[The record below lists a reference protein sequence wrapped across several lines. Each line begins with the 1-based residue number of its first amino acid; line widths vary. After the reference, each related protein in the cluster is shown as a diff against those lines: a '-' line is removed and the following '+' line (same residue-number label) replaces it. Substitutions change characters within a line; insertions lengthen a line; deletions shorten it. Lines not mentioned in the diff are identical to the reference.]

1 MKIGIVGLGL
11 IGGSLAR
18 ALTESGKHE
27 VYGAD
32 RNRSS
37 LLAAKMVEAIKNEMT
52 DENIGEMDMI
62 FIALYP
68 QATVEFVEANASKIK
83 KDAIVADC
91 GGVKRPICT
100 PCEKLAEENGF
111 IFIGAHPMAGTQFSG
126 FNASRGNLFK
136 NATMIITPKENT
148 DIRILEKLRNALND
162 AGFGA
167 INFTTPEEHDKVIA
181 FTSQLPH
188 IISNAYVKSHTAVKQ
203 KGFSA
208 GSYRDLTRVSK
219 LNEKMW
225 SELFFENKD
234 NLCAEID
241 FLVER
246 LSEYSAA
253 LKADD
258 REGLVALLKE
268 GTDSKKQAK

>member
-1 MKIGIVGLGL
+1 MKIGVAGLGL

-18 ALTESGKHE
+18 ALADSGKHE
-27 VYGAD
+27 VMGLD

-37 LLAAKMVEAIKNEMT
+37 LLAAKMVGAITEEMNES
-52 DENIGEMDMI
+52 NIGECDMI

-68 QATVEFVEANASKIK
+68 QATVEFVEMYADKIK
-83 KDAIVADC
+83 NGAIVTDC

-126 FNASRGNLFK
+126 FNSSRGNLFK
-136 NATMIITPKENT
+136 NATMIVTPKENT
-148 DIRILEKLRNALND
+148 DIRILEKLRNVLND

-225 SELFFENKD
+225 TELFFENKD
-234 NLCAEID
+234 NLINEID

-253 LKADD
+253 LKTDD
-258 REGLVALLKE
+258 REGLIALLKE

>member
-1 MKIGIVGLGL
+1 MKIGVAGLGL

-18 ALTESGKHE
+18 ALADSGKHE
-27 VYGAD
+27 VIGLD

-37 LLAAKMVEAIKNEMT
+37 LLAAKMVGAIT
-52 DENIGEMDMI
+52 DEMNEKNIGECDMI

-68 QATVEFVEANASKIK
+68 QATVEFVEMYADKIK
-83 KDAIVADC
+83 KGAIVTDC
-91 GGVKRPICT
+91 GGVKRPICG

-126 FNASRGNLFK
+126 FNSSRGNLFK
-136 NATMIITPKENT
+136 NATMIVTPKENT
-148 DIRILEKLRNALND
+148 DIRILEKLRNVLND

-225 SELFFENKD
+225 TELFFANKD
-234 NLCAEID
+234 NLINEID

-246 LSEYSAA
+246 LSEYSSA

>member
-1 MKIGIVGLGL
+1 MKIGVAGLGL

-18 ALTESGKHE
+18 ALADSGNHE
-27 VYGAD
+27 VIGLD

-37 LLAAKMVEAIKNEMT
+37 LLAAKMVGAIT
-52 DENIGEMDMI
+52 DEMNEKNIGECDMI

-68 QATVEFVEANASKIK
+68 QATVEFVEMYAEKIK
-83 KDAIVADC
+83 KGAIVTDC
-91 GGVKRPICT
+91 GGVKRPICG

-126 FNASRGNLFK
+126 FNSSRGNLFK
-136 NATMIITPKENT
+136 NATMIVTPKENT
-148 DIRILEKLRNALND
+148 DIRILEKLRNVLND

-225 SELFFENKD
+225 TELFFANKD
-234 NLCAEID
+234 NLINEID

-246 LSEYSAA
+246 LSEYSSA

>member
-1 MKIGIVGLGL
+1 MKIGIAGLGL

-18 ALTESGKHE
+18 ALTDSGKHE
-27 VYGAD
+27 VFGLD

-37 LLAAKMVEAIKNEMT
+37 VLAAKMVEAIAGELNE
-52 DENIGEMDMI
+52 ENIGECEMI

-68 QATVEFVEANASKIK
+68 QATVEFVEKYASKIQK
-83 KDAIVADC
+83 GAIVTDC
-91 GGVKRPICT
+91 GGVKRPICN

-111 IFIGAHPMAGTQFSG
+111 IFVGGHPMAGTQFSG
-126 FNASRGNLFK
+126 FNASRGNLYK
-136 NATMIITPKENT
+136 NATMILTPKDNT
-148 DIRILEKLRNALND
+148 DIRILEKLRNVLND

-167 INFTTPEEHDKVIA
+167 INFTSAEEHDKVIA

-225 SELFFENKD
+225 TELFFENKD
-234 NLCAEID
+234 NLCDEID

-246 LSEYSAA
+246 LQEYSAA

>member
-27 VYGAD
+27 VYGVD

-37 LLAAKMVEAIKNEMT
+37 LLAAKMVEAIKGEMT

-91 GGVKRPICT
+91 GGVKRPICA

-126 FNASRGNLFK
+126 FNSSRGNLFK
-136 NATMIITPKENT
+136 NATMIVTPKENT

>member
-1 MKIGIVGLGL
+1 MKIGIAGLGL

-18 ALTESGKHE
+18 ALTDSGKHE
-27 VYGAD
+27 VFGLD

-37 LLAAKMVEAIKNEMT
+37 VLAAKMVEAIAGELNE
-52 DENIGEMDMI
+52 ENIGECEMI

-68 QATVEFVEANASKIK
+68 KATVEFVEKYASKIK
-83 KDAIVADC
+83 KGTIVTDC
-91 GGVKRPICT
+91 GGVKRPICN

-111 IFIGAHPMAGTQFSG
+111 IFVGGHPMAGTQFSG
-126 FNASRGNLFK
+126 FNASRGNLYK
-136 NATMIITPKENT
+136 NATMILTPKDNT
-148 DIRILEKLRNALND
+148 DIRILEKLRNVLND

-167 INFTTPEEHDKVIA
+167 INFTSAEEHDKVIA

-225 SELFFENKD
+225 TELFFENKD
-234 NLCAEID
+234 NLCDEID

-246 LSEYSAA
+246 LQEYSAA

>member
-11 IGGSLAR
+11 IGGSMAR
-18 ALTESGKHE
+18 ALSDSGNHE
-27 VYGAD
+27 VLGLD

-37 LLAAKMVEAIKNEMT
+37 LLAAKMVGAISDELT
-52 DENIGEMDMI
+52 EENIGECEMI
-62 FIALYP
+62 IIALYP
-68 QATVEFVEANASKIK
+68 EATVEFVQKHASKIRR
-83 KDAIVADC
+83 DAIVSDC
-91 GGVKRPICT
+91 GGVKRKICDV
-100 PCEKLAEENGF
+100 CEKLAEENGF

-126 FNASRGNLFK
+126 FNASRGNLYK
-136 NATMIITPKENT
+136 NATMIVTPKENT
-148 DIRILEKLRNALND
+148 DIRILEKFRNVLND

-188 IISNAYVKSHTAVKQ
+188 IISNAYVKSQTAIKQ

-208 GSYRDLTRVSK
+208 GSYRDMTRVSK

-225 SELFFENKD
+225 AELFFENKD
-234 NLCAEID
+234 NLCSEID

-246 LSEYSAA
+246 LQEYSAV
-253 LKADD
+253 LKANDK
-258 REGLVALLKE
+258 EALVELLKE

>member
-1 MKIGIVGLGL
+1 MKIGVVGLGL
-11 IGGSLAR
+11 IGGALAR

-27 VYGAD
+27 VFGLD

-37 LLAAKMVEAIKNEMT
+37 LLAAKMVEAISGELT
-52 DENIGEMDMI
+52 DENIGECDMI
-62 FIALYP
+62 FLALYP
-68 QATVEFVEANASKIK
+68 QATVEFVEAHASKIK
-83 KDAIVADC
+83 KGAIVSDC

-126 FNASRGNLFK
+126 FNSSRANLFR
-136 NATMIITPKENT
+136 NATMIVTPKENT
-148 DIRILEKLRNALND
+148 DIRILEKLRNVLND

-225 SELFFENKD
+225 TELFFENKD

-258 REGLVALLKE
+258 KEGLVALLKE
-268 GTDSKKQAK
+268 GTDSKTQAK

>member
-1 MKIGIVGLGL
+1 MKIGIAGLGL

-18 ALTESGKHE
+18 ALSESGKHE
-27 VYGAD
+27 VFGLD

-37 LLAAKMVEAIKNEMT
+37 LLAAKMVEAINDELT
-52 DENIGEMDMI
+52 DENIGQCDMI
-62 FIALYP
+62 LIALYP
-68 QATVEFVEANASKIK
+68 QATVEFVEKYADKFK
-83 KDAIVADC
+83 KGAIVADC
-91 GGVKRPICT
+91 GGVKRLICA

-111 IFIGAHPMAGTQFSG
+111 TFIGAHPMAGTQFSG
-126 FNASRGNLFK
+126 FGHTRANLFK
-136 NATMIITPKENT
+136 NATMIITPKDNT
-148 DIRILEKLRNALND
+148 DIRILQKFRDVLTD
-162 AGFGA
+162 AGFGE
-167 INFTTPEEHDKVIA
+167 INFTSPEEHDRVIA

-219 LNEKMW
+219 LNETMW

-246 LSEYSAA
+246 LSEYSTA
-253 LKADD
+253 LKNDD
-258 REGLVALLKE
+258 KEGLVELLRE

>member
-37 LLAAKMVEAIKNEMT
+37 LLAAKMVEAIKDEMT

>member
-1 MKIGIVGLGL
+1 MKIGIAGLGL

-18 ALTESGKHE
+18 ALADCGKHE
-27 VYGAD
+27 ILGLD

-37 LLAAKMVEAIKNEMT
+37 LLAAKMVGAIT
-52 DENIGEMDMI
+52 DEMNESNIGECDMI

-68 QATVEFVEANASKIK
+68 QATVEFVETYADKIK
-83 KDAIVADC
+83 KGAIVADC
-91 GGVKRPICT
+91 GGVKRPICA

-111 IFIGAHPMAGTQFSG
+111 TFIGAHPMAGTQFSG
-126 FNASRGNLFK
+126 FNSSRGNLFK
-136 NATMIITPKENT
+136 NATMIVTPKENT
-148 DIRILEKLRNALND
+148 DIRILEKFRNVLND

-167 INFTTPEEHDKVIA
+167 INFTTPSEHDKVIA

-188 IISNAYVKSHTAVKQ
+188 IISNAYVKSQTAVKQ

-225 SELFFENKD
+225 TELFFENKD
-234 NLCAEID
+234 NLINEID

-246 LSEYSAA
+246 LSEYSTA
-253 LKADD
+253 LKNNDK
-258 REGLVALLKE
+258 EGLVALLKE

>member
-1 MKIGIVGLGL
+1 MKAGIVGLGL

-18 ALTESGKHE
+18 ALADSGKHE
-27 VYGAD
+27 VLGLD

-37 LLAAKMVEAIKNEMT
+37 LLAAKMVGAITDEMT
-52 DENIGEMDMI
+52 EANIGGCDMI
-62 FIALYP
+62 LIALYP
-68 QATVEFVEANASKIK
+68 QATVEFVETYADKIK
-83 KDAIVADC
+83 KGAIVADC
-91 GGVKRPICT
+91 GGVKRPICG

-111 IFIGAHPMAGTQFSG
+111 TFIGAHPMAGTQFSG
-126 FNASRGNLFK
+126 FNSSRGNLFK
-136 NATMIITPKENT
+136 SATMIVTPKENT
-148 DIRILEKLRNALND
+148 DIRILEKFRNVLND

-167 INFTTPEEHDKVIA
+167 INFTTPAEHDKVIA

-225 SELFFENKD
+225 TELFFENKD
-234 NLCAEID
+234 NLIGEID

-246 LSEYSAA
+246 LSEYSTA
-253 LKADD
+253 LKNDD

>member
-1 MKIGIVGLGL
+1 MKIGVAGLGL

-18 ALTESGKHE
+18 ALADSGKHE
-27 VYGAD
+27 VIGLD

-37 LLAAKMVEAIKNEMT
+37 LLAAKMVGAIT
-52 DENIGEMDMI
+52 DEMNESNIGECDMI

-68 QATVEFVEANASKIK
+68 QATVEFVEMNAGRIK
-83 KDAIVADC
+83 KGAIVTDC
-91 GGVKRPICT
+91 GGVKRPICA
-100 PCEKLAEENGF
+100 PCEKLAQENGF

-126 FNASRGNLFK
+126 FNSSRGNLFK
-136 NATMIITPKENT
+136 NATMIVTPKENT
-148 DIRILEKLRNALND
+148 DIRILEKLRNVLND

-188 IISNAYVKSHTAVKQ
+188 VISNAYVKSHTAVKQ

-234 NLCAEID
+234 NLINEID

>member
-1 MKIGIVGLGL
+1 MKIGVAGLGL

-18 ALTESGKHE
+18 ALSDSGKHE
-27 VYGAD
+27 ILGLD

-37 LLAAKMVEAIKNEMT
+37 VLAAKMVEAIAGELNE
-52 DENIGEMDMI
+52 ENIGECEMI

-68 QATVEFVEANASKIK
+68 QATVEFVEKYASKIK
-83 KDAIVADC
+83 KGTIVTDC
-91 GGVKRPICT
+91 GGVKRPICN

-111 IFIGAHPMAGTQFSG
+111 IFVGGHPMAGTQFSG
-126 FNASRGNLFK
+126 FNASRGNLYK
-136 NATMIITPKENT
+136 NATMILTPKDNT
-148 DIRILEKLRNALND
+148 DIRILEKLRNVLND

-167 INFTTPEEHDKVIA
+167 INFTSAEEHDKVIA

-225 SELFFENKD
+225 TELFFENKD
-234 NLCAEID
+234 NLCDEID

-246 LSEYSAA
+246 LQEYSAA

>member
-18 ALTESGKHE
+18 ALTDSGKHQ
-27 VYGAD
+27 VYGLD

-37 LLAAKMVEAIKNEMT
+37 LLAAKMVGAIAGELN
-52 DENIGEMDMI
+52 DESIGELDMI
-62 FIALYP
+62 IIALYP
-68 QATVEFVEANASKIK
+68 RATVEFVEENAAKIK
-83 KDAIVADC
+83 KGAIIADC
-91 GGVKRPICT
+91 GGVKRPICA

-148 DIRILEKLRNALND
+148 DIRILEKLRNVLND

-188 IISNAYVKSHTAVKQ
+188 IISNAYVKSRTAVKQ

-219 LNEKMW
+219 LNEAMW
-225 SELFFENKD
+225 TELFFENKD

-258 REGLVALLKE
+258 KDGLIALLKE

>member
-11 IGGSLAR
+11 IGGSMAR
-18 ALTESGKHE
+18 ALSESGNHE
-27 VYGAD
+27 VLGLD

-37 LLAAKMVEAIKNEMT
+37 LLAAKMVGAISDELT
-52 DENIGEMDMI
+52 EENIGECEMVL
-62 FIALYP
+62 IALYP
-68 QATVEFVEANASKIK
+68 EATVDFVEKYASKIR
-83 KDAIVADC
+83 KDAIVSDC
-91 GGVKRPICT
+91 GGVKRKICAV
-100 PCEKLAEENGF
+100 CEKIAEENGF

-126 FNASRGNLFK
+126 FNSSRANLYK
-136 NATMIITPKENT
+136 NATMIVTPKENT
-148 DIRILEKLRNALND
+148 DIRILEKFRNVLND

-219 LNEKMW
+219 LNENMW
-225 SELFFENKD
+225 TELFFENKD
-234 NLCAEID
+234 NLCNEID
-241 FLVER
+241 FLIEK
-246 LSEYSAA
+246 LQEYSDA

-258 REGLVALLKE
+258 KETLVALLKE

>member
-1 MKIGIVGLGL
+1 MRIGIVGLGL

-18 ALTESGKHE
+18 ALTDSGKHE
-27 VYGAD
+27 IFGLD

-37 LLAAKMVEAIKNEMT
+37 LLAAKMVGAIK
-52 DENIGEMDMI
+52 DEINGDNIGTMDMI

-68 QATVEFVEANASKIK
+68 QATVDFVDEYASKIK
-83 KDAIVADC
+83 KGAIVTDC
-91 GGVKRPICT
+91 GGVKRPICA

-126 FNASRGNLFK
+126 FNASRGNLFR
-136 NATMIITPKENT
+136 NATMIVTPKENT
-148 DIRILEKLRNALND
+148 DIRILEKLKNVLDD

-167 INFTTPEEHDKVIA
+167 INFTTAEEHDKVIA

-188 IISNAYVKSHTAVKQ
+188 IISNAYVKSRTAVKQ

-208 GSYRDLTRVSK
+208 GSYKDLTRVSK
-219 LNEKMW
+219 LNEAMW
-225 SELFFENKD
+225 TELFFENKD
-234 NLCAEID
+234 NLCEEID

-246 LSEYSAA
+246 LSEYSTA
-253 LKADD
+253 LKNNDK
-258 REGLVALLKE
+258 EGLVALLKE

>member
-1 MKIGIVGLGL
+1 MKIGIAGLGL

-18 ALTESGKHE
+18 ALTDSGKHE
-27 VYGAD
+27 VLGLD

-37 LLAAKMVEAIKNEMT
+37 VLAAKMVEAIADELT
-52 DENIGEMDMI
+52 EENIGECEMI

-68 QATVEFVEANASKIK
+68 KATVEFVEKYASKIK
-83 KDAIVADC
+83 KGVIVTDC
-91 GGVKRPICT
+91 GGVKRPICSS
-100 PCEKLAEENGF
+100 CEKLAEENGF
-111 IFIGAHPMAGTQFSG
+111 IFIGGHPMAGTQFSG
-126 FNASRGNLFK
+126 FNASRGNLYK
-136 NATMIITPKENT
+136 NATMILTPKDNT
-148 DIRILEKLRNALND
+148 DIRILEKLKNVLND

-167 INFTTPEEHDKVIA
+167 INFTSASEHDKVIA

-225 SELFFENKD
+225 TELFFENKD
-234 NLCAEID
+234 NLCNEID

-246 LSEYSAA
+246 LQEYSAA

>member
-1 MKIGIVGLGL
+1 MKIGVVGLGL

-27 VYGAD
+27 VFGLD

-37 LLAAKMVEAIKNEMT
+37 LLAAKMVEAIKDELT
-52 DENIGEMDMI
+52 DENIGRCDMI

-68 QATVEFVEANASKIK
+68 QATVDFVKANADKIK
-83 KDAIVADC
+83 TGAIVADC
-91 GGVKRPICT
+91 GGVKRPICA

-136 NATMIITPKENT
+136 NATMIVTPKENT
-148 DIRILEKLRNALND
+148 DIRILEKLRNVLND

-225 SELFFENKD
+225 TELFFENKD
-234 NLCAEID
+234 NLINEID

-253 LKADD
+253 LKNDD
-258 REGLVALLKE
+258 REGLVELLKE
-268 GTDSKKQAK
+268 GTDSKRQAK

>member
-1 MKIGIVGLGL
+1 MKIGIAGLGL

-18 ALTESGKHE
+18 ALSETGKHK
-27 VYGAD
+27 VLGLD
-32 RNRSS
+32 LNKSS
-37 LLAAKMVEAIKNEMT
+37 LLAAKMVEAISGELT
-52 DENIGEMDMI
+52 EENIGECDMI

-68 QATVEFVEANASKIK
+68 EATVEFVETYAVKIK
-83 KDAIVADC
+83 KGAIVADC
-91 GGVKRPICT
+91 GGIKRPICA

-111 IFIGAHPMAGTQFSG
+111 VFIGAHPMAGTQFSG
-126 FNASRGNLFK
+126 FGHTRANLFK
-136 NATMIITPKENT
+136 GATMIVTPKENT
-148 DIRILEKLRNALND
+148 DIRIMQKFRDVLTD
-162 AGFGA
+162 AGFGE

-225 SELFFENKD
+225 TELFFENKD

-241 FLVER
+241 FLVEK
-246 LSEYSAA
+246 LQEYSEA
-253 LKADD
+253 LKSED
-258 REGLVALLKE
+258 RERLAALLKE

>member
-1 MKIGIVGLGL
+1 MKIGIAGLGL

-18 ALTESGKHE
+18 ALTDSGKHE
-27 VYGAD
+27 VFGLD

-37 LLAAKMVEAIKNEMT
+37 VLAAKMVEAIAGELNE
-52 DENIGEMDMI
+52 ENIGECEMI

-68 QATVEFVEANASKIK
+68 QATVEFVEKYASKIK
-83 KDAIVADC
+83 KGAIVTDC
-91 GGVKRPICT
+91 GGVKRPICN

-111 IFIGAHPMAGTQFSG
+111 IFVGGHPMAGTQFSG
-126 FNASRGNLFK
+126 FNASRGNLYK
-136 NATMIITPKENT
+136 NATMILTPKDNT
-148 DIRILEKLRNALND
+148 DIRILEKLRNVLND

-167 INFTTPEEHDKVIA
+167 INFTSAEEHDKVIA

-225 SELFFENKD
+225 TELFFENKD
-234 NLCAEID
+234 NLCDEID

-246 LSEYSAA
+246 LQEYSAA

>member
-18 ALTESGKHE
+18 ALTDSGNHE
-27 VYGAD
+27 IFGLD

-37 LLAAKMVEAIKNEMT
+37 LLAAKMVGAIT
-52 DENIGEMDMI
+52 DEISEETIGTLDMI

-68 QATVEFVEANASKIK
+68 KATVEFIEENAFKIK
-83 KDAIVADC
+83 KGAIVADC

-136 NATMIITPKENT
+136 NATMIVTPKENT
-148 DIRILEKLRNALND
+148 DIRILEKLRNVLND

-188 IISNAYVKSHTAVKQ
+188 IISNAYVKSRTAVKQ

-208 GSYRDLTRVSK
+208 GSYKDLTRVAW
-219 LNEKMW
+219 LIPYMW
-225 SELFFENKD
+225 AELFLENKD
-234 NLCAEID
+234 FALNLLG
-241 FLVER
+241 F
-246 LSEYSAA
+246 
-253 LKADD
+253 
-258 REGLVALLKE
+258 GN
-268 GTDSKKQAK
+268 

>member
-1 MKIGIVGLGL
+1 MKIGIAGLGL

-18 ALTESGKHE
+18 ALAESGKHE
-27 VYGAD
+27 IVGLD

-37 LLAAKMVEAIKNEMT
+37 LLAAKMVGAIT
-52 DENIGEMDMI
+52 DELNESNIGECDMI

-68 QATVEFVEANASKIK
+68 QATVEFVEMYADKIK

-91 GGVKRPICT
+91 GGVKRPICA
-100 PCEKLAEENGF
+100 PCETLAEKNGF
-111 IFIGAHPMAGTQFSG
+111 TFIGAHPMAGTQFSG
-126 FNASRGNLFK
+126 FNSSRGNLFK
-136 NATMIITPKENT
+136 NATMIVTPKENT
-148 DIRILEKLRNALND
+148 DIRILEKFRNVLND

-167 INFTTPEEHDKVIA
+167 INFTTPSEHDKVIA

-225 SELFFENKD
+225 TELFFENKD
-234 NLCAEID
+234 NLINEID

-246 LSEYSAA
+246 LSEYSTA
-253 LKADD
+253 LKNNDK
-258 REGLVALLKE
+258 EGLVALLKE

>member
-1 MKIGIVGLGL
+1 MRIQSSSTWWFPKVNLLKLELLIRGLHPLLRGL
-11 IGGSLAR
+11 HPL
-18 ALTESGKHE
+18 
-27 VYGAD
+27 
-32 RNRSS
+32 
-37 LLAAKMVEAIKNEMT
+37 KM
-52 DENIGEMDMI
+52 
-62 FIALYP
+62 
-68 QATVEFVEANASKIK
+68 
-83 KDAIVADC
+83 
-91 GGVKRPICT
+91 PICT

-136 NATMIITPKENT
+136 NATMIVTPKENT
-148 DIRILEKLRNALND
+148 DIRILEKLRNVLND

-188 IISNAYVKSHTAVKQ
+188 IISNAYVKSRTAVRQ

-219 LNEKMW
+219 LNEAMW
-225 SELFFENKD
+225 TELFFENKD

-258 REGLVALLKE
+258 KDGLVALLKE

>member
-1 MKIGIVGLGL
+1 MRIGIVGLGL

-18 ALTESGKHE
+18 ALTDSGKHE
-27 VYGAD
+27 IFGLD

-37 LLAAKMVEAIKNEMT
+37 LLAAKMVGAIK
-52 DENIGEMDMI
+52 DEINGDNIGTMDMI

-68 QATVEFVEANASKIK
+68 QATVDFVDEYASKIK
-83 KDAIVADC
+83 KGAIVTDC
-91 GGVKRPICT
+91 GGVKRPICG

-126 FNASRGNLFK
+126 FNASRGNLFR
-136 NATMIITPKENT
+136 NATMIVTPKENT
-148 DIRILEKLRNALND
+148 DIRILEKLKNVLDD

-167 INFTTPEEHDKVIA
+167 INFTTAEEHDKVIA

-188 IISNAYVKSHTAVKQ
+188 IISNAYVKSRTAVKQ

-208 GSYRDLTRVSK
+208 GSYKDLTRVSK
-219 LNEKMW
+219 LNEAMW
-225 SELFFENKD
+225 TELFFENKD
-234 NLCAEID
+234 NLCQEID

-246 LSEYSAA
+246 LSEYSTA
-253 LKADD
+253 LKNNDK
-258 REGLVALLKE
+258 EGLVALLKE

>member
-18 ALTESGKHE
+18 ALTDSGKHE
-27 VYGAD
+27 IFGLD

-37 LLAAKMVEAIKNEMT
+37 LLAAKMVGAIK
-52 DENIGEMDMI
+52 DEINGDNIGTMDMI

-68 QATVEFVEANASKIK
+68 QATVDFVDEYASKIK
-83 KDAIVADC
+83 KGAIVTDC
-91 GGVKRPICT
+91 GGVKRPICA

-126 FNASRGNLFK
+126 FNASRGNLFR
-136 NATMIITPKENT
+136 NATMIVTPKENT
-148 DIRILEKLRNALND
+148 DIRILEKLKNVLDD

-167 INFTTPEEHDKVIA
+167 INFTTAEEHDKVIA

-188 IISNAYVKSHTAVKQ
+188 IISNAYVKSRTAVKQ

-208 GSYRDLTRVSK
+208 GSYKDLTRVSK
-219 LNEKMW
+219 LNEAMW
-225 SELFFENKD
+225 TELFFENKD
-234 NLCAEID
+234 NLCEEID

-246 LSEYSAA
+246 LSEYSTA
-253 LKADD
+253 LKNNDK
-258 REGLVALLKE
+258 EGLVALLKE